1 MPLPHFLILVLA
13 VILAAG
19 LTIWAA
25 SAVGVPLFALGLLA
39 LVAAAVA
46 HLTARDRHSHEDR
59 R

>member
-25 SAVGVPLFALGLLA
+25 SAVGVPMLALGLVA
-39 LVAAAVA
+39 LMAAAVA
-46 HLTARDRHSHEDR
+46 HLAMREHH
-59 R
+59 